1 MRLGGRSRTET
12 LESALWTEKAQR
24 PGCQRDMIPLR
35 RMKSSGLRP
44 PGCLGLQAA
53 AERERQKV
61 EGRWDVGAEPGMSAL
76 WLTDGTQQE
85 WERPA
90 LALPGVPGNVIKH
103 PADPLVMGIWIPPGP
118 PAHPDPQLAVL
129 TGSRQEKRPAL
140 LARPV
145 SMSSSATNP
154 ALIGLPQAGAGGRG
168 SGWELMEPGR
178 PCQWPWL
185 GHPNRKPGRWT

>member
-1 MRLGGRSRTET
+1 MDRKGSEAWESKGHYAFKGDEVIGAEATWLLEGCRL
-12 LESALWTEKAQR
+12 
-24 PGCQRDMIPLR
+24 
-35 RMKSSGLRP
+35 
-44 PGCLGLQAA
+44 
-53 AERERQKV
+53 ERERQKV

-76 WLTDGTQQE
+76 RLTDGTQQE

-90 LALPGVPGNVIKH
+90 LALRGVPGNVIKH
-103 PADPLVMGIWIPPGP
+103 PADPLVTGIWIPPGP

-154 ALIGLPQAGAGGRG
+154 SLLGLPQAGAGGRG

-185 GHPNRKPGRWT
+185 GHPNRKPRRRT